1 MKKIAMAE
9 FMPTQLS
16 QTQYRAAIIGL
27 GEIGSS
33 NEFIGTPNGHLRTV
47 YGRLSHAAAFRD
59 HARVA
64 LVAGSS
70 RDLGRRAQF
79 QSKWHVE
86 NVYADWRELL
96 EREQLD
102 ILSVCTNTPS
112 HAEIVIQAAQSGVK
126 AIFAE
131 KPMATCLSDADAMV
145 QACEDRGVELVINHT
160 RRWESTYQRVRQL
173 IKEGAIGQLI
183 HIDCHW
189 ASGRLACLG
198 THFFDII
205 RWVADATAESV
216 AGVLDRA
223 NTPDPGGPEY
233 RDPGGYGVIL
243 FHNGVKAFV
252 DASENSRLPSSI
264 RFTGDR
270 GEILIANEGGRTELW
285 TVDEAGFGDGGMA
298 MRQFPLAARTQYPML
313 AAVDQIVQVLDGTLE
328 HSRSTGRDGI
338 AALEIVIAFHVSDRE
353 NSQPVKLPLQDNDR
367 TLEVRSR

>member
-1 MKKIAMAE
+1 MS
-9 FMPTQLS
+9 TQLT
-16 QTQYRAAIIGL
+16 QTHYRAAIIGL

-33 NEFIGTPNGHLRTV
+33 NEFIGSMNGHLRTV
-47 YGRLSHAAAFRD
+47 YGRLSHAAAFHD
-59 HARVA
+59 HPRVA
-64 LVAGSS
+64 LIAGSS
-70 RDLGRRAQF
+70 RDRERRAQF
-79 QSKWHVE
+79 QGRWHVK

-112 HAEIVIQAAQSGVK
+112 HAEIVIQAAQSKVK

-131 KPMATCLSDADAMV
+131 KPIATCLSDADAMV
-145 QACEDRGVELVINHT
+145 QTCEDRGVQLVINHT
-160 RRWESTYQRVRQL
+160 RRWEPTYQRVREL

-183 HIDCHW
+183 HIDCQW

-205 RWVADATAESV
+205 SWVADATAESV
-216 AGVLDRA
+216 MGVLDRG

-243 FHNGVKAFV
+243 FQNGVKAFI

-270 GEILIANEGGRTELW
+270 GEILVANEGGRTELW
-285 TVDEAGFGDGGMA
+285 TLDEAGFGDGGMA
-298 MRQFPLAARTQYPML
+298 MRQFPLAPRTQYPML
-313 AAVDQIVQVLDGTLE
+313 AAVDQIVQVLDGTLVT
-328 HSRSTGRDGI
+328 SRSTGRDGI

-353 NSQPVKLPLQDNDR
+353 NSQPVKLPLQGDDR